1 MEQLYKSPKR
11 VYSIILA
18 ASLFMI
24 GVALFMEYA
33 MNLKLCILCYMQRG
47 AVILLGLLAF
57 GALIF
62 DSKKLVVFKLNIYLL
77 SLAVLAGAALAI
89 RQLYLQSLPAD
100 LVPSCA
106 PDM

>member
-18 ASLFMI
+18 ASLLMI

-33 MNLKLCILCYMQRG
+33 MNLKPCILCYMQRG

-57 GALIF
+57 GALVF
-62 DSKKLVVFKLNIYLL
+62 DSKKLVVFKSIFNFFSSAIKRFFQESPKFLIIY
-77 SLAVLAGAALAI
+77 
-89 RQLYLQSLPAD
+89 
-100 LVPSCA
+100 
-106 PDM
+106 